1 MKTLSIF
8 ESSAKCNVLSLKCKY
23 SLDRM
28 KNVVIFGASG
38 HGGVVLDCLE
48 KEGKY
53 NVVGFLDSFK
63 KKGRRHCGYEILGN
77 EFDLPYLIDKYNISG
92 GIIAIGDN
100 WIRKSV
106 VERITH
112 ISPDLELISTVHP
125 SAIVGRDVAI
135 GKGVVVMP
143 GVVIN
148 SNTEIGDFCIL
159 NTFSSVDHDSV
170 MQEYSSLAPRVCI
183 GGNFNLGKFSAICLG
198 AHIIENI
205 NIGEHTVVGAGSLVV
220 RDIEGFVLSYGS
232 PARVI
237 RNRREGEAY
246 LSLTKNTIK
255 PIVSSVAS

>member
-1 MKTLSIF
+1 
-8 ESSAKCNVLSLKCKY
+8 
-23 SLDRM
+23 M

-92 GIIAIGDN
+92 GIVAIGDN
-100 WIRKSV
+100 CIRKNIA
-106 VERITH
+106 ERIAG
-112 ISPDLELISTVHP
+112 ISPGFEFIHTLHP
-125 SAIVGRDVAI
+125 SVILGRDVKI
-135 GKGVVVMP
+135 GNGVVVMP

-159 NTFSSVDHDSV
+159 NTFSSIDHDSI
-170 MQEYSSLAPRVCI
+170 MQAYSSLAPRVCI

-198 AHIIENI
+198 AQIIENI
-205 NIGEHTVVGAGSLVV
+205 SIGEHAVVGAGSLVV
-220 RDIEGFVLSYGS
+220 RDLESFVLSYGS

-237 RNRREGEAY
+237 RTRQEGEAY
-246 LSLTKNTIK
+246 LSLAKNTIK
-255 PIVSSVAS
+255 PVISSVASNF